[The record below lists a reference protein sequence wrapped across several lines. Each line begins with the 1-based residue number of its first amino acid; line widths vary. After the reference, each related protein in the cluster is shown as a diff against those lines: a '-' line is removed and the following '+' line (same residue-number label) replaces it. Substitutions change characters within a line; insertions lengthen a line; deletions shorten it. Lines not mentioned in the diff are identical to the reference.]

1 MTETEK
7 TSYEPDITPD
17 QSLKADAGK
26 PRLTLVPYEIIYAI
40 AWIRMF
46 GVAKYGDEDSW
57 KKVDKQRYRDAA
69 FRHFLA
75 YLADPTSKDDESGY
89 PHLWH
94 LATNCA
100 FLIELEAKG

>member
-1 MTETEK
+1 MDVEK
-7 TSYEPDITPD
+7 ISYEPDIIPD

-26 PRLTLVPYEIIYAI
+26 PMLTLVPYEIIYAI

-46 GVAKYGDEDSW
+46 GVAKYGDVDSW

-75 YLADPTSKDDESGY
+75 YLEDPRSKDEESGY

-94 LATNCA
+94 LACNVA
-100 FLIELEAKG
+100 FLIELEANG